1 MLWTYVKTEI
11 FFSLDMLLIFLT
23 YEQIEYFNV
32 KLNE

>member
-11 FFSLDMLLIFLT
+11 FFLLDMLLIFLT